1 LVQKQHYYHHHHH
14 EKINDNNSDKR
25 KQQPQKKRKKQ
36 LNNIRRLGAML
47 QIRRMVVDGSYY
59 VDGLLLSYMA
69 DLPASIMVATTA
81 GAIMAVVI
89 ARALDKS
96 DYSFWLAGIFKSCK
110 GTIFHNGITW

>member
-1 LVQKQHYYHHHHH
+1 LVQKQHYYHHHH

-69 DLPASIMVATTA
+69 DLPASIMVVTTA
-81 GAIMAVVI
+81 GAVI

>member
-1 LVQKQHYYHHHHH
+1 LAQKQHYYHHHHH

-59 VDGLLLSYMA
+59 VDGLLSYMA

-81 GAIMAVVI
+81 GAIMAAVI

>member
-1 LVQKQHYYHHHHH
+1 
-14 EKINDNNSDKR
+14 
-25 KQQPQKKRKKQ
+25 
-36 LNNIRRLGAML
+36 ML

-81 GAIMAVVI
+81 GAIMAAVI
-89 ARALDKS
+89 ARALYKS
-96 DYSFWLAGIFKSCK
+96 DYSFWLVFSNPAK

>member
-1 LVQKQHYYHHHHH
+1 
-14 EKINDNNSDKR
+14 
-25 KQQPQKKRKKQ
+25 
-36 LNNIRRLGAML
+36 
-47 QIRRMVVDGSYY
+47 
-59 VDGLLLSYMA
+59 MA

-81 GAIMAVVI
+81 GAIMAAVI